1 LTGND
6 SSFLHFYIDIE
17 VLADQTA
24 LLQRYFFS
32 DSAATYKQ
40 LNLIS
45 NQVFFISLSRERIK
59 ECCLLRKRQCFA
71 KAIFAA
77 KMRL

>member
-1 LTGND
+1 LIGNAFL
-6 SSFLHFYIDIE
+6 FLHFYIDIE
-17 VLADQTA
+17 VLPDQTT

-32 DSAATYKQ
+32 DSPGTSKQ

-45 NQVFFISLSRERIK
+45 RQSFFTSLSRERG
-59 ECCLLRKRQCFA
+59 LRKRQRFA
-71 KAIFAA
+71 EAIFAA